1 MKSETPR
8 TDDFDKLHGY
18 EYDEQCLNFARKLE
32 RELNNQ
38 ETMRKTKTVKLKA
51 PKAVRSTDMVR
62 RRLTAEEWDE
72 AADLFEQGAVQAEN
86 SYETHPAAACK
97 YAIERMNSLAMYA
110 TGKAMAE
117 RAKAKASNARGERP
131 LTDGA
136 RTRQE
141 V

>member
-1 MKSETPR
+1 MRNKPTEPKSDP
-8 TDDFDKLHGY
+8 
-18 EYDEQCLNFARKLE
+18 
-32 RELNNQ
+32 
-38 ETMRKTKTVKLKA
+38 
-51 PKAVRSTDMVR
+51 AVVMQRVVR

-117 RAKAKASNARGERP
+117 RAKAKASNSVISEPVAKPKSANDVDKE
-131 LTDGA
+131 T
-136 RTRQE
+136 
-141 V
+141 